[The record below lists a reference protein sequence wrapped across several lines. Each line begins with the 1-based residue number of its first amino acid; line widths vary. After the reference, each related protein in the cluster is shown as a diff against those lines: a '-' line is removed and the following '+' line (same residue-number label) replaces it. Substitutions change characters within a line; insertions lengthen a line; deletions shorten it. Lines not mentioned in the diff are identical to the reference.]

1 MITTPITTPITAEL
15 IHGAVELETTEV
27 GIRVHR
33 VPAWARAQ
41 AADPQLAMVE
51 AQPAGV
57 RVVVTTTAR
66 RLELHALATRYGYRG
81 APPRPDGVFDVAV
94 DGQVVAHG
102 TLDDATR
109 VTVDPRTGETEVV
122 PGQVRPIVA
131 ESLPEGEKRVDLWL
145 PHLESLELVELR
157 SDAPVQ
163 AVAQDRRR
171 WVHHGSSISQGS
183 NAATPTGTWVAHAA
197 MGAGVDLTNL
207 GLGGSAM
214 VDPFM
219 ARTIRDLSADLIS
232 LSFGI
237 NVVNA
242 DAMRRRAFRP
252 AVHGFLDTVR
262 DGHPDTPLLLL
273 SPVSCAIHEQTP
285 GPGAFD
291 MEALARG
298 EMRFVAT
305 GDPAE
310 VNADRLTLRVI
321 RKELARIVAER
332 AENDPN
338 LHYLDGLEL
347 LSKADEAELPYADAL
362 HPGPEAHRRMG
373 ERFLR
378 RAFAEGRPFAG

>member
-1 MITTPITTPITAEL
+1 MVITPITPDL
-15 IHGAVELETTEV
+15 LHGAVEVETTEV
-27 GIRVHR
+27 GLRVHR
-33 VPAWARAQ
+33 LPAWARAQ

-66 RLELHALATRYGYRG
+66 RLELHALATRFAYRG
-81 APPRPDGVFDVAV
+81 APPRPDGVVDVVV
-94 DGQVVAHG
+94 DGQVVAQG
-102 TLDDATR
+102 SLDDATR
-109 VTVDPRTGETEVV
+109 VTLDPRTGEAD
-122 PGQVRPIVA
+122 VA
-131 ESLPEGEKRVDLWL
+131 EGAVRAVVAENLPEGDKRIDIWL
-145 PHLESLELVELR
+145 PHLETLELAELR
-157 SDAPVQ
+157 SDAPVRP
-163 AVAQDRRR
+163 VAQDRRR

-183 NAATPTGTWVAHAA
+183 NAATPTGTWVARAA

-207 GLGGSAM
+207 GFGGSAM

-219 ARTIRDLSADLIS
+219 ARTIAGLPADLIS

-242 DAMRRRAFRP
+242 DVMRRRAFRP

-262 DGHPDTPLLLL
+262 DGHPNAPLLVV
-273 SPVSCAIHEQTP
+273 SPISCAIHEKTP

-291 MEALARG
+291 LEALARG
-298 EMRFVAT
+298 ELRFVAT
-305 GDPAE
+305 GNPDE
-310 VNADRLTLRVI
+310 VNAGRLTLRVI

-332 AENDPN
+332 AESDPN

-347 LSKADEAELPYADAL
+347 FGKADEAELPYADAL
-362 HPGPEAHRRMG
+362 HPGPEAHARIG

-378 RAFAEGRPFAG
+378 RAFGPGGAFAD